1 MNWTSPATTAEGI
14 YGGMMI
20 DRESFTKSL
29 ENATLEELIEKRDKF
44 MLEIRR
50 YEKDKELREYDF
62 FESPPRFVHIMNKEY
77 LAELRHLINEKAK

>member
-20 DRESFTKSL
+20 DRASFTKSL
-29 ENATLEELIEKRDKF
+29 ENDTLEELIEKRDKL

-50 YEKDKELREYDF
+50 YEKDKELRECDF
-62 FESPPRFVHIMNKEY
+62 SESPPRFVHIMNKEY
-77 LAELRHLINEKAK
+77 LEELCHLINEKAK